1 MAGHSG
7 LYVASA
13 DIRRVLLESDDDDD
27 DGSGYINGIEGN
39 DCDVDFA
46 QDENWNYTDGVV
58 EEVKNDVVAHV
69 LTSYRG
75 QKFPFSGQCG
85 A

>member
-13 DIRRVLLESDDDDD
+13 DIRRVLLESDDDD
-27 DGSGYINGIEGN
+27 GCINFIEGN
-39 DCDVDFA
+39 DNDVDFA
-46 QDENWNYTDGVV
+46 QEETCNYTDGVV
-58 EEVKNDVVAHV
+58 EEVKNDDVAHV
-69 LTSYRG
+69 LTSYRR
-75 QKFPFSGQCG
+75 QKFPFSGQCE

>member
-1 MAGHSG
+1 LAGHSG

-27 DGSGYINGIEGN
+27 GCINFIEGN
-39 DCDVDFA
+39 DNDVDFA
-46 QDENWNYTDGVV
+46 QEENCNYTDGVV
-58 EEVKNDVVAHV
+58 EEVKNDDVAHV

>member
-13 DIRRVLLESDDDDD
+13 DIRRVLLESDDD
-27 DGSGYINGIEGN
+27 GSGHINVIEGN
-39 DCDVDFA
+39 DSDVDFA
-46 QDENWNYTDGVV
+46 QEENWNYTDGVV
-58 EEVKNDVVAHV
+58 EEVKNDDVAHV

-75 QKFPFSGQCG
+75 QKFPFSG
-85 A
+85 